1 MELVPWSL
9 SGEPRDQ
16 RLYGLSLLCL
26 AAGTLLCVAALRIV
40 VLDVLAVALAGAGVA
55 AWLLSTGPREGRV
68 LLTVFPGNGVT
79 VADLAALPAAVLVA
93 FLIWRR
99 LKWHEQAPSVRA

>member
-1 MELVPWSL
+1 MSDLLVDLVPWSL

-16 RLYGLSLLCL
+16 RLYALSLLCL
-26 AAGTLLCVAALRIV
+26 GAGTLLCVAALRVV
-40 VLDVLAVALAGAGVA
+40 VLDVLAVALAGAGTA

-68 LLTVFPGNGVT
+68 LLTVFPGNGLT
-79 VADLAALPAAVLVA
+79 LTDLAVLPAAGLVA

-99 LKWHEQAPSVRA
+99 LRCT